1 MGRGDTDAELFCR
14 LQRPLLEPHVPRGVR
29 GQEKLP
35 DSGAGRGRS
44 DRGAGSY
51 YIMPGEE
58 MRTYYEMVKKRHTR
72 NYRVY
77 YRKCHSGRRY
87 CETD

>member
-51 YIMPGEE
+51 YIMPGEG
-58 MRTYYEMVKKRHTR
+58 V
-72 NYRVY
+72 
-77 YRKCHSGRRY
+77 RKWKN
-87 CETD
+87 